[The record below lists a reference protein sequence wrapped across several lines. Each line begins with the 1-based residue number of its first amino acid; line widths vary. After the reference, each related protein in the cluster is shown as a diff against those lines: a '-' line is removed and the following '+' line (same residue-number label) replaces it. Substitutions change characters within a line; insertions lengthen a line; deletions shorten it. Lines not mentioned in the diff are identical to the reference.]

1 MHEKQFLSHD
11 PHTFRPGTK
20 PFPGSQIYYFEL
32 AIVNDRMAD
41 NNPLESLTRPLVAE
55 VSLKGSLVS
64 EANFTAVI
72 QHKIT
77 VPTAPWPKDK

>member
-1 MHEKQFLSHD
+1 MTHILSD
-11 PHTFRPGTK
+11 LELNP
-20 PFPGSQIYYFEL
+20 SQVRKFYYFEL

-41 NNPLESLTRPLVAE
+41 NNPLESLTRPLLAE

-64 EANFTAVI
+64 EANFTAVV

-77 VPTAPWPKDK
+77 VPTGPWPKDK